1 MSEYKYYFS
10 NTNLIV
16 PNETIGVSRI
26 EEIKSSMKPTIIKS
40 ISENIHEISD
50 NYDFYTEI
58 PGKYHIIIYELSHA
72 KQKFKIVKYKAT
84 HAFYYQF
91 CIKSNTPDIKFN
103 SYKVCPVQSSI
114 YKYFDFDIQDFFD
127 YNFEFFAIDENEYIV
142 ERISEKYANISIM
155 TVEYEN
161 NINDQILLF
170 KDNKII
176 KPETSDNINKIFS
189 KDDFSTHKS
198 IVCYDKKLKT
208 IMIWRPANLMRI
220 NGIVEGNEIK
230 ITQSF
235 KLLSLTSMGIKNSS
249 NIPDNEIVEIYVE
262 SKKIKASPNSR
273 TISTNELFR
282 QTSHNIKAFGLS
294 SIFGGEFDFMTKIH
308 RNVIRNLY
316 DKYLYIN
323 VLDIGIGKCR
333 DVYSYSKYVNRHDIY
348 GVEPNKEFSKYCTIH
363 NLFNSTADDI
373 FKQFKLKGMTK
384 KFHTIVFCNSYNFVT
399 NPYITMKECEEF
411 LDQNGRIIMIYMNN
425 DKVVD
430 VKNKY
435 YEIRKGESD
444 EHLPKDSPLVNRQN
458 FIQVFSEV
466 TLVPPHHENQI
477 SESDILGALEKL
489 NKDLEEKNAPKLEL
503 IEKGNMIHTQ
513 YSSWLVDEAKLFN
526 SMFYYVVIGRP
537 CKSPDLIIAFDP
549 MTTTLQSYIDYL
561 HKKRTFCN
569 GIDIL
574 RFEDYEQQKF
584 GEKTNEKTK
593 TQCIAVKSI
602 EQYEKLSKKPHE
614 LFINIQIKNEL
625 EYSLLYNIDID
636 FFIIERKK
644 LLEKNPKHSKFGFPD
659 SKSF

>member
-1 MSEYKYYFS
+1 
-10 NTNLIV
+10 
-16 PNETIGVSRI
+16 
-26 EEIKSSMKPTIIKS
+26 
-40 ISENIHEISD
+40 
-50 NYDFYTEI
+50 
-58 PGKYHIIIYELSHA
+58 
-72 KQKFKIVKYKAT
+72 
-84 HAFYYQF
+84 
-91 CIKSNTPDIKFN
+91 
-103 SYKVCPVQSSI
+103 
-114 YKYFDFDIQDFFD
+114 
-127 YNFEFFAIDENEYIV
+127 
-142 ERISEKYANISIM
+142 
-155 TVEYEN
+155 
-161 NINDQILLF
+161 
-170 KDNKII
+170 
-176 KPETSDNINKIFS
+176 
-189 KDDFSTHKS
+189 
-198 IVCYDKKLKT
+198 
-208 IMIWRPANLMRI
+208 
-220 NGIVEGNEIK
+220 
-230 ITQSF
+230 
-235 KLLSLTSMGIKNSS
+235 MGIKNSS

-282 QTSHNIKAFGLS
+282 QTSHNVKAFGLP

-348 GVEPNKEFSKYCTIH
+348 GVEPNKEFSKYCTIQ

-489 NKDLEEKNAPKLEL
+489 NKDLEEKNAPKLKL

-561 HKKRTFCN
+561 HKKLTFCN

-584 GEKTNEKTK
+584 GEKTNEKTNEKTK

-602 EQYEKLSKKPHE
+602 EQYEKLSKEPHE